1 MIRAPILKDRH
12 RTISGTTESIE
23 RITERKKG

>member
-1 MIRAPILKDRH
+1 MIRAPTLKDRH

-23 RITERKKG
+23 KTTERKKG